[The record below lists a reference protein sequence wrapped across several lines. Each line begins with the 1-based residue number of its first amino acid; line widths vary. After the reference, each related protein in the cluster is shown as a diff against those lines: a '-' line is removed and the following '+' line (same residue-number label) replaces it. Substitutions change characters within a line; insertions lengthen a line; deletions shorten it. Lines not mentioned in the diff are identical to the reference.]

1 MLAVYSEGRGGSR
14 LEYTVTFI
22 ALTFSFIGHK
32 KHWSSTLKNCEKKN
46 NSFFYLYRELD
57 RGRGG
62 VLGGKLLRDTPYFSG
77 NSFKQL
83 KSAGVWVKN
92 SAFSESL
99 KRR

>member
-46 NSFFYLYRELD
+46 NSFFLSVQGTGPGK
-57 RGRGG
+57 GRGG
-62 VLGGKLLRDTPYFSG
+62 SC
-77 NSFKQL
+77 
-83 KSAGVWVKN
+83 
-92 SAFSESL
+92 
-99 KRR
+99 